1 MASDSEVEGTYR
13 FLNNTQ
19 ITPEQILAPHQAR
32 TVERCMAHN
41 EIWVVHD
48 MTSLAFGG
56 DTRRDGLGLVKGKKQ
71 GFDAQFTI
79 AVERGA
85 SRQMLGVLELQR
97 FNDVPKKKRAASRKP
112 VRAAGELDP
121 WQQGVKSTLE
131 LLGSDGPRQ
140 VHLMDRGADSF
151 GVWGFLYENN
161 QDFVIRLQH
170 DRKLSEETKLFEQL
184 KAMQQETAIVER
196 IVPIA
201 RRGKESGST
210 LRKIHPPRD
219 SRTAHLEIRACAVVV
234 PRPRYADDSDPST
247 LDVNIV
253 EVVERNAPEGCTPVN
268 WKLVTSLPIATP
280 EQVDHIVDAYRA
292 RWTVEEYFKALKTGC
307 KVQERQLDSYEA
319 LAMMLALMAPVA
331 WRLLQLRSLARSQPN
346 APASDVLTPTQLQVL
361 QRKARDPMPPNPTV
375 ADALFAVARLG
386 GFLKHNKVPGW
397 QVIARGF
404 HDLLLME
411 EGWISALSESRCD
424 Q

>member
-1 MASDSEVEGTYR
+1 MADAAIARPDASFPKMMASEAEVEGTYR

-56 DTRRDGLGLVKGKKQ
+56 DTRREGLGLVKGKKQ

-201 RRGKESGST
+201 RRGNRRLSQTQQGAGMAGHSP
-210 LRKIHPPRD
+210 RVSRPP
-219 SRTAHLEIRACAVVV
+219 AHGRGVDF
-234 PRPRYADDSDPST
+234 RP
-247 LDVNIV
+247 
-253 EVVERNAPEGCTPVN
+253 E
-268 WKLVTSLPIATP
+268 
-280 EQVDHIVDAYRA
+280 
-292 RWTVEEYFKALKTGC
+292 
-307 KVQERQLDSYEA
+307 
-319 LAMMLALMAPVA
+319 
-331 WRLLQLRSLARSQPN
+331 
-346 APASDVLTPTQLQVL
+346 
-361 QRKARDPMPPNPTV
+361 
-375 ADALFAVARLG
+375 
-386 GFLKHNKVPGW
+386 
-397 QVIARGF
+397 
-404 HDLLLME
+404 
-411 EGWISALSESRCD
+411 
-424 Q
+424 